1 MLWDLIT
8 EPRFMA
14 KIFLDPLVVRG
25 EPDSDII
32 DIWQRSDGVGSY
44 LEPAVFLGDVA
55 KRHAIFLFYDFVQ
68 RWQVY

>member
-1 MLWDLIT
+1 
-8 EPRFMA
+8 MA
-14 KIFLDPLVVRG
+14 KMFLDPLVVRG

-55 KRHAIFLFYDFVQ
+55 KRHAIFLFYDFVLFDREFPVRFLDVNVQ
-68 RWQVY
+68 